1 MAYGDLQTF
10 LPRAEGEVLD
20 VERAKAE
27 GASRANYLS
36 EMDKFYEGLEESA
49 RQFDIT
55 QALAERQF
63 SWQSGFEEKRLGQ
76 EKELT
81 EEKMAIERTVAESQ
95 SRYYDSQAK
104 LGEGELELA
113 RNEQGFLQD
122 YYKKQFGLEERRF
135 GLEEE
140 LADYKMGGTS
150 RDMFPASA
158 PWLTPQKAWW
168 KTGNRSATNSLSGGN
183 SFKGSYNL

>member
-36 EMDKFYEGLEESA
+36 EMDQFYEGLEESA

-76 EKELT
+76 ERELT
-81 EEKMAIERTVAESQ
+81 EQKMAIERTVADSQ
-95 SRYYDSQAK
+95 SRYYDSQAD
-104 LGEGELELA
+104 LGKGELELA
-113 RNEQGFLQD
+113 RKEQGFLQD
-122 YYKKQFGLEERRF
+122 YYKKQFGLEEERF
-135 GLEEE
+135 GLERE
-140 LADYKMGGTS
+140 LADYKMGGSTGFQPGHKYSPTEMYYS
-150 RDMFPASA
+150 RGNSSRLDWAYGKNR
-158 PWLTPQKAWW
+158 TPT
-168 KTGNRSATNSLSGGN
+168 KTGNWS
-183 SFKGSYNL
+183 